1 MLEKSEEAIKNGES
15 RDIGSTGNTTQDEDK
30 QNKLTLE
37 KIERAIKNGESRDI
51 GSTGNTTEDED
62 KQNTLQKAKKL
73 SNTDL

>member
-1 MLEKSEEAIKNGES
+1 LYYINGN
-15 RDIGSTGNTTQDEDK
+15 ITQDEDK

-51 GSTGNTTEDED
+51 GITGNTTQDED

>member
-1 MLEKSEEAIKNGES
+1 MLEKSEE
-15 RDIGSTGNTTQDEDK
+15 
-30 QNKLTLE
+30 
-37 KIERAIKNGESRDI
+37 AIKNGESRDI